1 MQSMSFKICGASLRL
16 SRLVYFIVRNNR
28 NSLMT
33 FLKPF
38 AQQGKVVSEADVRG
52 FFASLV
58 DNPKKT

>member
-1 MQSMSFKICGASLRL
+1 M
-16 SRLVYFIVRNNR
+16 RNNR

-58 DNPKKT
+58 DDTKKT

>member
-1 MQSMSFKICGASLRL
+1 
-16 SRLVYFIVRNNR
+16 
-28 NSLMT
+28 MT

-58 DNPKKT
+58 DDTKKTWKVYDIINDDDWLD